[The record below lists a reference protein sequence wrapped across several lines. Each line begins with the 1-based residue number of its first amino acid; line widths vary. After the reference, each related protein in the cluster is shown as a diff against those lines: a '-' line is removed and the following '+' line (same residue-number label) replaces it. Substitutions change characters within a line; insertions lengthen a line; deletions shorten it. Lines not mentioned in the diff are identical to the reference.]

1 MFSPRTAPCRAA
13 CLWLFLCAFAPQALA
28 SFPADLS
35 APPAVREAVHRVW
48 TNHPRIQSADAAR
61 RAALANAR
69 AAAQPVYNPSLTFE
83 GENADVDRRTAGASL
98 ALDLGGKRR
107 ARTAEG
113 DAALR
118 MSEASYAL
126 ERRDV
131 AAQWLKA
138 WCASLLAVRQSDMG
152 RQRVDLMQRF
162 DRLAAQRLAVGDI
175 GSTERDLAA
184 LALGEAQIQQASL
197 AGQEATARAAL
208 EAVDEDAASI
218 LPPFP
223 TALPPEPITI
233 APLPA
238 DARPEMIQARAEQER
253 AEAGIVVAER
263 ARRPDPTLSLTGG
276 HVRDGARSDR
286 VIGLSVSIPLP
297 VLNTGRA
304 EIAAARAEA
313 DAASA
318 NRRAALLRSQAA
330 LRQQQATYS
339 ALLTAAR
346 AFRGSRASALDERTA
361 LLERLWQA
369 GEIGTSDYLVQLR
382 QSLDTALS
390 GLALES
396 QAWQAWFD
404 YLAAAGRLDDWID
417 GAPLDTAR

>member
-1 MFSPRTAPCRAA
+1 MFSPRTAPCGAV
-13 CLWLFLCAFAPQALA
+13 CLWLFLCAFVPRALA
-28 SFPADLS
+28 TPPTQLS
-35 APPAVREAVHRVW
+35 APPAVRDAVHRVW
-48 TNHPRIQSADAAR
+48 ASHPRVQSADAAR
-61 RAALANAR
+61 RAAQAHAR
-69 AAAQPVYNPSLTFE
+69 AAAQPIYNPSLTFE

-118 MSEASYAL
+118 MSEANYAL

-131 AAQWLKA
+131 ATQWLKA
-138 WCASLLAVRQSDMG
+138 WCATLLAARQSDMG
-152 RQRVDLMQRF
+152 RQRVDLMRRF

-197 AGQEATARAAL
+197 AGQEATEQASL
-208 EAVDEDAASI
+208 EALSVDAAST

-223 TALPPEPITI
+223 TVLPPEPVAVT
-233 APLPA
+233 PLPA
-238 DARPEMIQARAEQER
+238 DARPEMIEARAAQER
-253 AEAGIVVAER
+253 AEAGVVVAER
-263 ARRPDPTLSLTGG
+263 ARHPDPTLSLTGG
-276 HVRDGARSDR
+276 RVRDGARSDR

-304 EIAAARAEA
+304 EIAAAYAEA
-313 DAASA
+313 DAAGA
-318 NRRAALLRSQAA
+318 HRDAALLRSQAA
-330 LRQQQATYS
+330 LRQRQATYG

-346 AFRGSRASALDERTA
+346 AFRESRASALDERTA

-369 GEIGTSDYLVQLR
+369 GEIGTSDYLVQLK

>member
-1 MFSPRTAPCRAA
+1 MVSPRTAPRGAV
-13 CLWLFLCAFAPQALA
+13 CLWLSLCAFAPQALA
-28 SFPADLS
+28 ALPADVS
-35 APPAVREAVHRVW
+35 APPAVRDAVHRVW
-48 TNHPRIQSADAAR
+48 ANHPRIQSADAVR
-61 RAALANAR
+61 RAALAHAR

-83 GENADVDRRTAGASL
+83 GENADVDRRTAGVSL

-107 ARTAEG
+107 ARAAEG

-118 MSEASYAL
+118 ISEAGYAL

-131 AAQWLKA
+131 ATQWLKA
-138 WCASLLAVRQSDMG
+138 WCATLLAARQSSLG

-197 AGQEATARAAL
+197 AGQEAMAHAAL
-208 EAVDEDAASI
+208 EAVDVDAAAT

-223 TALPPEPITI
+223 TALPPEPVAV

-238 DARPEMIQARAEQER
+238 DARPEMIEARAAQER
-253 AEAGIVVAER
+253 AEAGIVVSER

-286 VIGLSVSIPLP
+286 VVGLSVSIPLP

-313 DAASA
+313 DVASA
-318 NRRAALLRSQAA
+318 NRRAVLLRSQAA
-330 LRQQQATYS
+330 LRQQEATYS
-339 ALLTAAR
+339 ALLNAAR

-369 GEIGTSDYLVQLR
+369 GEIGTSDYLVQLK

-404 YLAAAGRLDDWID
+404 YLATAGRLDDWID

>member
-1 MFSPRTAPCRAA
+1 MFSPRTAPRGAV
-13 CLWLFLCAFAPQALA
+13 CLWLSLCAFAPQALA
-28 SFPADLS
+28 ALPANFS
-35 APPAVREAVHRVW
+35 APPAVRDAVHRVLA
-48 TNHPRIQSADAAR
+48 NHPRIQSADAVR

-107 ARTAEG
+107 ARAAEG

-118 MSEASYAL
+118 VSEAGYAL

-131 AAQWLKA
+131 AIQWLKA
-138 WCASLLAVRQSDMG
+138 WCATRLAARQSGLG

-197 AGQEATARAAL
+197 AGQEAMAHAAL
-208 EAVDEDAASI
+208 EAVDVDAAST

-223 TALPPEPITI
+223 TALPPEPAAV

-238 DARPEMIQARAEQER
+238 DIRPEMVEARAGQER
-253 AEAGIVVAER
+253 AEAGVVVVER

-286 VIGLSVSIPLP
+286 VFGLSVSIPLP

-304 EIAAARAEA
+304 EIAAAHAEA

-318 NRRAALLRSQAA
+318 NRRAVLLRSQAA
-330 LRQQQATYS
+330 LRQQEATYG

-369 GEIGTSDYLVQLR
+369 GEIGTSDYLVQLK